1 MALATYVRARSAL
14 LGVAVIVAA
23 VAFAGGPVVAAK
35 TTLTVYT
42 AVEADDLKKYAAR
55 FNEDH
60 PDLEIKW
67 VRDSTGVITAKLLA
81 EKANPQA
88 DVIWGLAATSLLV
101 LKPEGMLVPYAPK
114 GLERLDTQFRDKDNP
129 PAWVGMD
136 AWVAALCFNT
146 VEAQKKNLPKPASW
160 KDLIKPVY
168 KGTIVMPN
176 PASSGTGFLD
186 VTSWIQLFGEAEG
199 WKYMDALHQN
209 IGVYT
214 HSGSKPCTMA
224 GAGEY
229 PIGISFEFRAARQKN
244 QGAPIDIVIP
254 SEGSGDAEGRAYL
267 RIERLTKQFGAFTAL
282 ADISL
287 EIHEGEFVCFLGPSG
302 CGKTTLLR
310 AIAGL
315 EIQTS
320 GRIEQA
326 GRDISA
332 LPPSKRDFGIVFQSY
347 ALFPNLTAAANVA
360 YGLENTRAPKVQ
372 VAARVRE
379 LLDMIGMG
387 EQGGKYP
394 AQLSG
399 GQQQR
404 VALA

>member
-60 PDLEIKW
+60 PDIEIKW
-67 VRDSTGVITAKLLA
+67 VRDSTGVVTAKLLA

-101 LKPEGMLVPYAPK
+101 LKPEGLLLPYAPK
-114 GLERLDTQFRDKDNP
+114 GVEKLDAQFRDKDNP

-136 AWVAALCFNT
+136 AWVAAICFNT
-146 VEAQKKNLPKPASW
+146 VEAQKKGLPKPSSW
-160 KDLIKPVY
+160 KDLTKPVY
-168 KGTIVMPN
+168 KGSVVMPN
-176 PASSGTGFLD
+176 PASSGT
-186 VTSWIQLFGEAEG
+186 GEAEG

-229 PIGISFEFRAARQKN
+229 PIGISFEFRAARQKK
-244 QGAPIDIVIP
+244 QGAPIDIVFP
-254 SEGSGDAEGRAYL
+254 SEGSGWDMEATAIVKGTKNLEAARTLVDWSVTEKAMKLYNEGYAVVA
-267 RIERLTKQFGAFTAL
+267 ITKMSQP
-282 ADISL
+282 I
-287 EIHEGEFVCFLGPSG
+287 EFVPGNMLEHMIKNDFQWAALN
-302 CGKTTLLR
+302 R
-310 AIAGL
+310 AKILA
-315 EIQTS
+315 EW
-320 GRIEQA
+320 E
-326 GRDISA
+326 
-332 LPPSKRDFGIVFQSY
+332 KR
-347 ALFPNLTAAANVA
+347 
-360 YGLENTRAPKVQ
+360 YGAKSEPK
-372 VAARVRE
+372 
-379 LLDMIGMG
+379 
-387 EQGGKYP
+387 K
-394 AQLSG
+394 
-399 GQQQR
+399 
-404 VALA
+404 